1 MDWGL
6 LIIMILVIPFI
17 TFLPAIFVAGLGYGL
32 YQAIRNV
39 IRERKMATR
48 KFEKRAVEVPNIQ

>member
-39 IRERKMATR
+39 IRERKMAR
-48 KFEKRAVEVPNIQ
+48 KKLEGRAIKV